1 MCPDINAVPPGAVME
16 KSDINMLGG
25 LSLAFIGDS
34 VYDLMIRS
42 YVLSKGD
49 AKAEQLHRSA
59 VKYANAEFQARAAE
73 KLLPMLNEE
82 EEAVYRRGRNAHSA
96 HTPKNKSEAD
106 YHKATGFEALMGY
119 LYLTGNTERLYGLF
133 DIILTVEKEA
143 VTNEQKKA
151 YPRNVLAKRK

>member
-82 EEAVYRRGRNAHSA
+82 EEAVYRRGRNAEVYTKA
-96 HTPKNKSEAD
+96 KNATITE
-106 YHKATGFEALMGY
+106 YHQATGLEAVIGY
-119 LYLTGNTERLYGLF
+119 LYLMGRYERLTELVHTGWEGLNK
-133 DIILTVEKEA
+133 KED
-143 VTNEQKKA
+143 
-151 YPRNVLAKRK
+151 